1 MQGAQKAFQLVS
13 RHTMDP
19 EKIGQSRKKWPKN
32 LAKKKKVARWPKKWA
47 GQAAGS
53 KHLSA
58 FDTQLVA
65 QKGGMVFWIRGL
77 GVMWDSCQ
85 SMAD

>member
-1 MQGAQKAFQLVS
+1 LYA
-13 RHTMDP
+13 
-19 EKIGQSRKKWPKN
+19 
-32 LAKKKKVARWPKKWA
+32 AKRA

-77 GVMWDSCQ
+77 GVM
-85 SMAD
+85 